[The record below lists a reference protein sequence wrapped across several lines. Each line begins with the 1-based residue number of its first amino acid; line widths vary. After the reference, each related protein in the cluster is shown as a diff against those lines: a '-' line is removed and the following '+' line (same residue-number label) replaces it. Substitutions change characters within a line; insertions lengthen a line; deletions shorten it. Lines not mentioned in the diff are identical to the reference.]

1 MSCHEVYPGNT
12 STRRPKKKFMKFYFF
27 LSNYFFDVL
36 RFQLNCVAKGR
47 SDKIECGEKK
57 IGSRWHV
64 FCSGVSFAF
73 KVSRQLVH

>member
-1 MSCHEVYPGNT
+1 MIYYI
-12 STRRPKKKFMKFYFF
+12 YFF
-27 LSNYFFDVL
+27 FEILFFLVKFFFDDVL

-47 SDKIECGEKK
+47 RDREKK

-64 FCSGVSFAF
+64 LYSGVSFAF